1 MTATAPQKE
10 DGRAP
15 VLLPGDGPFRV
26 GEWLVDVSA
35 NEIRCGS
42 VSERLQ
48 PRVMDLLVFLARNA
62 PRPVSRDELIDA
74 VWEGTAV
81 SDDAVTN
88 AIVKLRRALGDDKK
102 ESRYIDTISKSG
114 YRFIAPVSQTAPGLG
129 SGGAGQAVAS
139 LPLPGGRRQLNA
151 ILLGVVAVLGL
162 TVLGLAYVVLTS
174 QPEMRVPKITQAT
187 FLPGGETM
195 PAPAPDGEKIAFV
208 WSADQAQG
216 GQDTHI
222 YLLDQTTGELMQ
234 LTTSP
239 YRDTSPVFSPDG
251 GSVAFIRFDGLD
263 CGIFR
268 VSAAGGEPEAL
279 QSCGAAP
286 MYEFTALDWSPDG
299 RWLAYMGSGSEN
311 WLFHIGLYEFET
323 GETRR
328 LTFPTGDNFG
338 DLNPVFSPDSQYVAF
353 MRFFASGTKDVF
365 MVETATGST
374 TQLTED
380 QSRIHGL
387 TWSADGS
394 AVLYSAGNETSAE
407 LWQVD
412 VATKTT
418 SPVAAIPT
426 GLLHIRTGPRGEL
439 YGGLRRVS
447 GVEAQ
452 VISLDSDSDEG
463 SRRQVLDPQSKDV
476 TWPKFSPD
484 GKQIAY
490 ISRRAELYELW
501 IADLDGLEPRRL
513 LTFDTDSLLNSFQ
526 WSRDGSL
533 IALSTGD
540 AAMSRIH
547 LVELATGEMKTLLSS
562 QFSSSMPVMIDDNRA
577 VVYGSRR
584 DGAWQLRR
592 LSLLDGVDRLLVRGG
607 GMNTQQSPDGKW
619 IYYYRYDDPGG
630 IWRTDLAGRETRLVL
645 SEPNRIQSW
654 FNWEGW
660 HVAED
665 GIYFA
670 TPSETGT
677 ELHFFDF
684 ATQATE
690 RLFVLDNIKISA
702 FSITPD
708 RRWMAYAPRPR
719 IDSDIVRIELPPT
732 PNPVPPGDF

>member
-1 MTATAPQKE
+1 MTAAAPQE
-10 DGRAP
+10 GDGAVP
-15 VLLPGDGPFRV
+15 DLLPGEGPFRV
-26 GEWLVDVSA
+26 GDWLVDVPA
-35 NEIRCGS
+35 NEIRRGS
-42 VSERLQ
+42 VSKRLQ

-74 VWEGTAV
+74 VWEGVAV

-88 AIVKLRRALGDDKK
+88 AIVKLRRALGDDTK

-114 YRFIAPVSQTAPGLG
+114 YRFVAPVAPAAPGF
-129 SGGAGQAVAS
+129 GGPGRAVAS
-139 LPLPGGRRQLNA
+139 LPPPAASRGPNA
-151 ILLGVVAVLGL
+151 LLLGAVV
-162 TVLGLAYVVLTS
+162 VLGLAVVGLGYLALTS
-174 QPEMRVPKITQAT
+174 RPEMQVPKITQTT
-187 FLPGGETM
+187 FLPGGESM
-195 PAPAPDGEKIAFV
+195 PAPAPDGERVAFV
-208 WSADQAQG
+208 WSAEQAQG

-222 YLLDQTTGELMQ
+222 YLLDQSTGELTQ
-234 LTTSP
+234 LTASP

-268 VSAAGGEPEAL
+268 VSAGGGEPEPL

-311 WLFHIGLYEFET
+311 WLFHIALYELET

-338 DLNPVFSPDSQYVAF
+338 DLNPVFSPDSRHVAF

-365 MVETATGST
+365 VVEAATGST

-394 AVLYSAGNETSAE
+394 TVLYSAGNETSAE

-412 VATKTT
+412 IASKTT
-418 SPVAAIPT
+418 SRVAAMPT
-426 GLLHIRTGPRGEL
+426 GLLHIRTGPGGEL

-452 VISLDSDSDEG
+452 VISLAGDGDAG

-484 GKQIAY
+484 GGRIAY

-501 IADLDGLEPRRL
+501 LADLGGLEPRRL
-513 LTFDTDSLLNSFQ
+513 LSFDTDSLLNSFQ
-526 WSRDGSL
+526 WSLDGHL

-547 LVELATGEMKTLLSS
+547 LVDVATGEMKTLLSS
-562 QFSSSMPVMIDDNRA
+562 QFSSSMPVMTDENRA
-577 VVYGSRR
+577 LVYGSRR

-592 LSLLDGVDRLLVRGG
+592 LSLPDGSDRLLVRGG

-645 SEPNRIQSW
+645 SEPDRIQSW

-670 TPSETGT
+670 TPSQTGT
-677 ELHFFDF
+677 ELRFFDF
-684 ATQATE
+684 ATQAAE
-690 RLFVLDNIKISA
+690 RIFVLDNIKISA
-702 FSITPD
+702 FSVTPD

-732 PNPVPPGDF
+732 PNPAPTGQF